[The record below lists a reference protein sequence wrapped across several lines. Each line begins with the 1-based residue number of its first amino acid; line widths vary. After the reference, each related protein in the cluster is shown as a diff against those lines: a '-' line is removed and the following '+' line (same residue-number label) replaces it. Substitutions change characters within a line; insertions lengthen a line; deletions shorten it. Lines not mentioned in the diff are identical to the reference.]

1 MPLLNIFGIFTLYL
15 ELQRQVDQF
24 FMSQVLDREIIID
37 VSTKDYPK
45 IYLRVSTETQ
55 EVCISRTCS

>member
-1 MPLLNIFGIFTLYL
+1 MYL

-24 FMSQVLDREIIID
+24 FMSQVLDRDINID
-37 VSTKDYPK
+37 ISTKDYPK

-55 EVCISRTCS
+55 EVCPGCV